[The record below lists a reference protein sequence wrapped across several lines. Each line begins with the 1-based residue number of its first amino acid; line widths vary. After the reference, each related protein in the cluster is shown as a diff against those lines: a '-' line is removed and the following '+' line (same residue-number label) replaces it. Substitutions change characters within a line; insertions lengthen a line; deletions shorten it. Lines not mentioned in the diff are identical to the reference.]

1 MAASATTRTMW
12 VPMASD
18 PGITTLDELIG
29 AVPRVAAAAADL
41 TAGVPAGRLGV
52 ARPAWSFVLADLA
65 RASGQAV
72 LAVCPEDDEARDL
85 ALDLDAMLGR
95 ASVALYPS
103 RGVPLDGPI
112 GASPHLVGQRARALA
127 SADRHATVLVAGAPA
142 LAELIAPDTSW
153 GHPLTIAAG
162 QRTAIDAVVDAL
174 TALGYDRTAQV
185 EERGEVAVRG
195 GLVDVYPSTADLPI
209 RIEFFGDEIESVR
222 AFSPFTQR
230 TIRPLDRVVIWTAV
244 EPDDRAARIAP
255 LDDAR
260 LAGVRVVR
268 LAPAE
273 HAGALRAA
281 RERFADEAAAGA
293 LCDDA
298 RLIAELDAATALDL
312 TAPTAEDAAF
322 DAVTARF
329 AARGQ
334 AEAEAEL
341 ARLARNGHRVVV
353 TFGRRGDLERAVARS
368 ERIAPSILEPGQL
381 PAPGQ
386 IAFTPLAVR
395 EGMVSHALSLAVI
408 PEGAILKRR
417 RAGAE
422 RGPVVGRRLASF
434 MDLRVGDYVV
444 HEDHGIGRLTGFETR
459 TVANVTRDYLALA
472 FAGSDRVFVP
482 HDQLDKV
489 TRYVGADG
497 SEPNLSRLGGKA
509 WDKIKARARAA
520 VREMAGE
527 LIQLYEARQ
536 RVEGFAFPESEE
548 WVAELE
554 RRFAY
559 RETPDQQ
566 RAIDAV
572 YDDMERPRPMDR
584 LICGDVGFG
593 KTEIAMRAAFK
604 AAVAGKQ
611 VLVLVPTTILAQQHA
626 ATFRERFADLPVTVD
641 MINRFRSA
649 AETREILGRFRA
661 GQLDVLVGTHRL
673 LSMDVQPADLGLVIV
688 DEEQRFGVAQK
699 EALRQLRVKVDVL
712 AMSATPIPRTLQI
725 SLSGLREIS
734 VIETPPSGRRPIATH
749 VGEFREEQVQ
759 EALRAEHERGGQSF
773 FLHNRV
779 ETIEH
784 AAERIRALVPELS
797 VLVAHGRMP
806 EHQLED
812 VMMGFIRGDGDVL
825 VATSIIESGLDIP
838 QANTLIVERADQ
850 MGLSQL
856 YQIRGRVGRS
866 NVTAHAYLCYPDEA
880 ALTRDA
886 AARLRALADY
896 TELGS
901 GLRIA
906 MRDLEIRGAGNL
918 LGDEQTGH
926 VAAIGFELYVEML
939 QEAVA
944 LGQGSPIP
952 DREVRIEIPISAY
965 IPADYV
971 PFEAAK
977 IELHRRI
984 SLARDTADVQALAD
998 EIVDRF
1004 GPLPP
1009 GVDALLAVQRLRV
1022 RLRDLGAGQVAARGG
1037 RIVVG
1042 PVSLT
1047 SQQLRALREAY
1058 PRAMYDSRERSAS
1071 VPAPSAPS
1079 ERVAA
1084 ADALLAA
1091 LAGVAAPA

>member
-1 MAASATTRTMW
+1 VVVWAATE
-12 VPMASD
+12 PFGD
-18 PGITTLDELIG
+18 
-29 AVPRVAAAAADL
+29 
-41 TAGVPAGRLGV
+41 
-52 ARPAWSFVLADLA
+52 
-65 RASGQAV
+65 
-72 LAVCPEDDEARDL
+72 
-85 ALDLDAMLGR
+85 
-95 ASVALYPS
+95 
-103 RGVPLDGPI
+103 RG
-112 GASPHLVGQRARALA
+112 LVG
-127 SADRHATVLVAGAPA
+127 
-142 LAELIAPDTSW
+142 
-153 GHPLTIAAG
+153 
-162 QRTAIDAVVDAL
+162 
-174 TALGYDRTAQV
+174 
-185 EERGEVAVRG
+185 
-195 GLVDVYPSTADLPI
+195 
-209 RIEFFGDEIESVR
+209 
-222 AFSPFTQR
+222 
-230 TIRPLDRVVIWTAV
+230 
-244 EPDDRAARIAP
+244 P
-255 LDDAR
+255 LDDPRFVAP
-260 LAGVRVVR
+260 AMIR

-273 HAGALRAA
+273 HAIALRDA
-281 RERFADEAAAGA
+281 RERFEDEAAAGA
-293 LCDDA
+293 LSESS
-298 RLIAELDAATALDL
+298 ELVAQLDRRAALDL
-312 TAPTAEDAAF
+312 APPTSTEAVF
-322 DAVTARF
+322 DAVQARF
-329 AARGQ
+329 ATRGL
-334 AEAEAEL
+334 AESEGEL
-341 ARLARNGHRVVV
+341 ARLARNGHRVLV
-353 TFGRRGDLERAVARS
+353 TFDRRGDMERAAMRC
-368 ERIAPSILEPGQL
+368 ERVRPVILEPGQL
-381 PAPGQ
+381 PEPGVVGFAPMG
-386 IAFTPLAVR
+386 LR
-395 EGMVSHALSLAVI
+395 EGMLSHALSLAII
-408 PEGAILKRR
+408 PETAILRRR
-417 RAGAE
+417 RAAPE
-422 RGPVVGRRLASF
+422 RAPVVGRRLASF

-444 HEDHGIGRLTGFETR
+444 HQDHGIGRLTGFETR
-459 TVANVTRDYLALA
+459 TVANVTRDYLALT

-482 HDQLDKV
+482 HDQLEKV

-497 SEPNLSRLGGKA
+497 SAPTLSKLGGKA

-536 RVEGFAFPESEE
+536 RVEGFAFPPNDE
-548 WVAELE
+548 WIAELE
-554 RRFAY
+554 RRFSHQ
-559 RETPDQQ
+559 ETPDQQ

-626 ATFRERFADLPVTVD
+626 ATFAERFAELPVSID
-641 MINRFRSA
+641 MVNRFRSA
-649 AETREILGRFRA
+649 AETREVLARFRE
-661 GQLDVLVGTHRL
+661 GKLDILVGTHRV

-734 VIETPPSGRRPIATH
+734 VIETPPQGRRPIATH
-749 VGEFREEQVQ
+749 VGEYQEQMVQ
-759 EALRAEHERGGQSF
+759 EALRREKARGGQSF
-773 FLHNRV
+773 YLHNRV
-779 ETIEH
+779 ETIVN
-784 AAERIRALVPELS
+784 AAERVQALVPELS
-797 VLVAHGRMP
+797 VRVAHGQMP

-812 VMMGFIRGDGDVL
+812 VMMAFIRGEADVL

-850 MGLSQL
+850 LGLSQL

-866 NVTAHAYLCYPDEA
+866 TVTAHAYLLYSDEA
-880 ALTRDA
+880 GLSREA

-952 DREVRIEIPISAY
+952 ERDVRIEIPISAY

-984 SLARDTADVQALAD
+984 SLAHDLESVGALAD
-998 EIVDRF
+998 EIADRF
-1004 GPLPP
+1004 GPIPP
-1009 GVDALLAVQRLRV
+1009 GVTALLAVQQLRV
-1022 RLRDLGAGQVAARGG
+1022 RLRELGSGQVAVRGG
-1037 RIVVG
+1037 RVVLG

-1047 SQQLRALREAY
+1047 SHQLRALRERH
-1058 PRAMYDSRERSAS
+1058 PRAMYDSRAGS
-1071 VPAPSAPS
+1071 VSIPAPSAPV

-1091 LAGVAAPA
+1091 LGSVMRSE

>member
-1 MAASATTRTMW
+1 
-12 VPMASD
+12 MASSGG
-18 PGITTLDELIG
+18 PGTLDGLILDIPAVAAARAALIG
-29 AVPRVAAAAADL
+29 A
-41 TAGVPAGRLGV
+41 AGPARLGV
-52 ARPAWSFVLADLA
+52 ARAGWSYLLAALA
-65 RASGQAV
+65 KDQPRALLV
-72 LAVCPEDDEARDL
+72 VCAEDDEARDL
-85 ALDLDAMLGR
+85 GVELEALLGR
-95 ASVALYPS
+95 AAVALYPS
-103 RGVPLDGPI
+103 RGVPVDGPV
-112 GASPHLVGQRARALA
+112 GAAPHLVGQRARALA
-127 SADRHATVLVAGAPA
+127 SAERPGTVIVAGAPA
-142 LAELIAPDTSW
+142 LAELVAPPADWVPAVRIAT
-153 GHPLTIAAG
+153 GETITI
-162 QRTAIDAVVDAL
+162 QAL
-174 TALGYDRTAQV
+174 AERLVALGYERTGQV
-185 EERGEVAVRG
+185 EERGELAVRG
-195 GLVDVYPSTADLPI
+195 GLVDIYPATADLPI
-209 RIEFFGDEIESVR
+209 RIEFFGDEVESVR

-230 TIRPLDRVVIWTAV
+230 TIRPVERVLIWPAT
-244 EPDDRAARIAP
+244 EPRGALGRTGP
-255 LDDAR
+255 LDDPR
-260 LAGVRVVR
+260 LDAIALVR
-268 LAPAE
+268 LAPHE
-273 HAGALRAA
+273 HPGALRAA

-293 LCDDA
+293 LVDEGT
-298 RLIAELDAATALDL
+298 LGGELDLRAVLDI
-312 TAPTAEDAAF
+312 TPPTGAEAAF
-322 DAVTARF
+322 DAVQARF
-329 AARGQ
+329 ATRSQQEG
-334 AEAEAEL
+334 ETEL
-341 ARLARNGHRVVV
+341 ARLARNHQRVLVA
-353 TFGRRGDLERAVARS
+353 FARRGDMERAAIRAD
-368 ERIAPSILEPGQL
+368 RISPEILEPGQL
-381 PAPGQ
+381 PAPGT
-386 IAFTPLAVR
+386 IGFASLAVR
-395 EGMVSHALSLAVI
+395 EGMLSHALGVAII
-408 PEGAILKRR
+408 PEGAILRR
-417 RAGAE
+417 RRPSAE

-482 HDQLDKV
+482 HDQLERV

-497 SEPNLSRLGGKA
+497 SEPTLSRLGGKA
-509 WDKIKARARAA
+509 WEKVKARARAA

-536 RVEGFAFPESEE
+536 RVEGYAFPENSE
-548 WVAELE
+548 WIAELE
-554 RRFAY
+554 RRFPY

-626 ATFRERFADLPVTVD
+626 ATFRERFDELPVSID
-641 MINRFRSA
+641 MVNRFRSP
-649 AETREILGRFRA
+649 AEARAILGRFRDGA
-661 GQLDVLVGTHRL
+661 LDVLVGTHRL
-673 LSMDVQPADLGLVIV
+673 LSMDVQPKDLGLVIV

-734 VIETPPSGRRPIATH
+734 VIETPPPGRRPIATH
-749 VGEFREEQVQ
+749 VGEFREDLVR
-759 EALRAEHERGGQSF
+759 EALETEHARGGQSF

-779 ETIEH
+779 ETIEN
-784 AAERIRALVPELS
+784 AAERVRALVPDLS
-797 VLVAHGRMP
+797 VMVAHGQMP

-812 VMMGFIRGDGDVL
+812 VMMSFIRGDGEVL

-850 MGLSQL
+850 LGLSQL

-866 NVTAHAYLCYPDEA
+866 SVTAHAYLCYPDEES
-880 ALTRDA
+880 LTSDA

-926 VAAIGFELYVEML
+926 VAAVGFELYVEML

-944 LGQGSPIP
+944 LGQGTPVP
-952 DREVRIEIPISAY
+952 EREVRIDIPISAY

-984 SLARDTADVQALAD
+984 TLARDAESISVLGD
-998 EIVDRF
+998 EIADRF

-1009 GVDALLAVQRLRV
+1009 GLDALLAVQRLRV
-1022 RLRDLGAGQVAARGG
+1022 RMRELGAGQVVVRGG
-1037 RIVVG
+1037 RVAVG

-1047 SQQLRALREAY
+1047 SGQLRALREIHA
-1058 PRAMYDSRERSAS
+1058 RAMYDSREGSVS
-1071 VPAPSAPS
+1071 VPAPSAPA
-1079 ERVAA
+1079 ERIATAEGLVAA
-1084 ADALLAA
+1084 L
-1091 LAGVAAPA
+1091 VAAVAPA

>member
-1 MAASATTRTMW
+1 MASSRPVPMSVDELLLGVPALGGAASALAGG
-12 VPMASD
+12 ASV
-18 PGITTLDELIG
+18 G
-29 AVPRVAAAAADL
+29 RVAL
-41 TAGVPAGRLGV
+41 
-52 ARPAWSFVLADLA
+52 ARPAWSFVLGALVRRVNRPLMA
-65 RASGQAV
+65 ICA
-72 LAVCPEDDEARDL
+72 EDDEARDL
-85 ALDLDAMLGR
+85 AVDLEAILGR
-95 ASVALYPS
+95 AAVALYPS
-103 RGVPLDGPI
+103 RGVPLDGPV

-127 SADRHATVLVAGAPA
+127 SAERPGTVVVVGAPA
-142 LAELIAPDTSW
+142 LEELIAPRPIWPDPVQIT
-153 GHPLTIAAG
+153 AG
-162 QRTAIDAVVDAL
+162 EHTPIEQVLSRLI
-174 TALGYDRTAQV
+174 ALGYERTAQV

-195 GLVDVYPSTADLPI
+195 GLIDVYPSTADLPI
-209 RIEFFGDEIESVR
+209 RIEFFGDEVESVR

-230 TIRPLDRVVIWTAV
+230 TIRPIERVLLWAAT
-244 EPDDRAARIAP
+244 EPVGDQALVGP
-255 LDDAR
+255 LDDPRFVGA
-260 LAGVRVVR
+260 ATIR

-273 HAGALRAA
+273 HTRALRAA
-281 RERFADEAAAGA
+281 RERFEDEAVAGA
-293 LCDDA
+293 LSEPSA
-298 RLIAELDAATALDL
+298 LVAQLDRMSVLDL
-312 TAPTAEDAAF
+312 VPPSSTEAIF
-322 DAVTARF
+322 DAVQARF
-329 AARGQ
+329 ATRGQ
-334 AEAEAEL
+334 AESEGEL
-341 ARLARNGHRVVV
+341 ARLARNGHRVLV
-353 TFGRRGDLERAVARS
+353 TFARRGDMERTALRF
-368 ERIAPSILEPGQL
+368 ERITPVILGPGELPEPGVVGF
-381 PAPGQ
+381 APLG
-386 IAFTPLAVR
+386 VR
-395 EGMVSHALSLAVI
+395 EGVLSHALALAII
-408 PEGAILKRR
+408 PETAILRRR
-417 RAGAE
+417 RAAAE

-434 MDLRVGDYVV
+434 MDLRIGDFVV
-444 HEDHGIGRLTGFETR
+444 HHDHGIGRLTGFETR

-482 HDQLDKV
+482 HDQLEKV

-497 SEPNLSRLGGKA
+497 SEPTLSRLGGKS

-536 RVEGFAFPESEE
+536 RVEGFAFPPNDE
-548 WVAELE
+548 WIAELE
-554 RRFAY
+554 RRFPH

-611 VLVLVPTTILAQQHA
+611 VMVLVPTTILAQQHA
-626 ATFRERFADLPVTVD
+626 VTFRERFADLPVTVD
-641 MINRFRSA
+641 MVNRFRSA
-649 AETREILGRFRA
+649 AETREVLSRFRD
-661 GQLDVLVGTHRL
+661 GTLDILVGTHRL

-734 VIETPPSGRRPIATH
+734 VIETPPRGRRPIATH
-749 VGEFREEQVQ
+749 VGEYEERMVQ
-759 EALRAEHERGGQSF
+759 EALGREKQRGGQSF
-773 FLHNRV
+773 YLHNRV
-779 ETIEH
+779 ETIAN
-784 AAERIRALVPELS
+784 AAERVQALVPELT
-797 VLVAHGRMP
+797 VMVAHGQMP

-812 VMMGFIRGDGDVL
+812 VMMAFIRGDADVL
-825 VATSIIESGLDIP
+825 IATSIIESGLDIP

-850 MGLSQL
+850 LGLSQL

-866 NVTAHAYLCYPDEA
+866 TVTAHAYLLYSDEA
-880 ALTRDA
+880 GLTRDA

-952 DREVRIEIPISAY
+952 ERDVRIEIPISAY

-984 SLARDTADVQALAD
+984 SLAHDLDGVGVLGE
-998 EIVDRF
+998 EIADRF
-1004 GPLPP
+1004 GPIPP
-1009 GVDALLAVQRLRV
+1009 GVQALLAVQRLRV
-1022 RLRDLGAGQVAARGG
+1022 RLRELGSGQVTIRGG
-1037 RIVVG
+1037 RVVVG

-1047 SQQLRALREAY
+1047 SHQLRALRERHA
-1058 PRAMYDSRERSAS
+1058 RAMYDSREGSVSIPAS
-1071 VPAPSAPS
+1071 SAPA
-1079 ERVAA
+1079 ERIAI
-1084 ADALLAA
+1084 ADELLAG
-1091 LAGVAAPA
+1091 LAAVTSVA

>member
-1 MAASATTRTMW
+1 MAGNRAPGVLDALILG
-12 VPMASD
+12 VP
-18 PGITTLDELIG
+18 EL
-29 AVPRVAAAAADL
+29 AAAASRLATHD
-41 TAGVPAGRLGV
+41 GAGRVAV
-52 ARPAWSFVLADLA
+52 ARPAWSFVLAALA
-65 RASGQAV
+65 RDSARAL
-72 LAVCPEDDEARDL
+72 LAVCAEDDEARDL
-85 ALDLDAMLGR
+85 ALELEALLGR
-95 ASVALYPS
+95 AAVALYPS
-103 RGVPLDGPI
+103 RGVPLDGPV
-112 GASPHLVGQRARALA
+112 GAAPHLVGQRARALA
-127 SADRHATVLVAGAPA
+127 SAERAGTIIVTGVPA
-142 LAELIAPDTSW
+142 LAELVAPAVLWTQ
-153 GHPLTIAAG
+153 PIRVAAG
-162 QRTAIDAVVDAL
+162 ETTPIDGLVDRLA
-174 TALGYDRTAQV
+174 ALGYERTTQV
-185 EERGEVAVRG
+185 EERGELAVRG
-195 GLVDVYPSTADLPI
+195 GLIDVYPSTADLPI

-230 TIRPLDRVVIWTAV
+230 TIQPVERALIWPAV
-244 EPDDRAARIAP
+244 EPDAHADRIGPYSDPHLSAAR
-255 LDDAR
+255 L
-260 LAGVRVVR
+260 VR
-268 LAPAE
+268 LAPNE
-273 HAGALRAA
+273 HPGALRAA

-293 LCDDA
+293 LVDSDA
-298 RLIAELDAATALDL
+298 LVDELATASRLDL
-312 TAPTAEDAAF
+312 SPPTSSEAAF
-322 DAVTARF
+322 DAVQARF
-329 AARGQ
+329 ATRGQ
-334 AEAEAEL
+334 AEAEGEL
-341 ARLARNGHRVVV
+341 ARLARNGNRVLV
-353 TFGRRGDLERAVARS
+353 TFVRRGDMERAALRA
-368 ERIAPSILEPGQL
+368 ERISPVILAPGQL
-381 PAPGQ
+381 PEPG
-386 IAFTPLAVR
+386 AVGFAPLALR
-395 EGMVSHALSLAVI
+395 EGMISHALGLAVI
-408 PEGAILKRR
+408 PETAILRR
-417 RAGAE
+417 RRSAPE

-482 HDQLDKV
+482 HDQLEKV

-497 SEPNLSRLGGKA
+497 SEPTLSRLGGKA

-536 RVEGFAFPESEE
+536 RVEGFAFPVNDE
-548 WVAELE
+548 WVGELE
-554 RRFAY
+554 RRFPY

-626 ATFRERFADLPVTVD
+626 STFRERFDELPVSVD

-649 AETREILGRFRA
+649 GETRAILERFRSGA
-661 GQLDVLVGTHRL
+661 LDVLVGTHRL
-673 LSMDVQPADLGLVIV
+673 LSMDVQPKDLGLVIV

-725 SLSGLREIS
+725 SMSGLREIS
-734 VIETPPSGRRPIATH
+734 VIETPPPGRRPIATH

-797 VLVAHGRMP
+797 VMVAHGQMP
-806 EHQLED
+806 EHRLED
-812 VMMGFIRGDGDVL
+812 VMMSFIRGEGDVL

-850 MGLSQL
+850 LGLSQL

-866 NVTAHAYLCYPDEA
+866 NVTAHAYLWYPDET
-880 ALTRDA
+880 ALTREA

-944 LGQGSPIP
+944 LGQGTPIP
-952 DREVRIEIPISAY
+952 EREVRIEIPISAY

-984 SLARDTADVQALAD
+984 SLAQDIEAIAALAD
-998 EIVDRF
+998 EIQDRF
-1004 GPLPP
+1004 GPAP
-1009 GVDALLAVQRLRV
+1009 GGVEALLAVQRLRV
-1022 RLRDLGAGQVAARGG
+1022 RMRELGAAHVAVRGG
-1037 RIVVG
+1037 RIAVG

-1047 SQQLRALREAY
+1047 SQQLRNLREAH
-1058 PRAMYDSRERSAS
+1058 PRAMYDSSQGSVS
-1071 VPAPSAPS
+1071 VPAPSAPA
-1079 ERVAA
+1079 ERIAVA
-1084 ADALLAA
+1084 DGLLTA
-1091 LAGVAAPA
+1091 LATTTPIAK

>member
-1 MAASATTRTMW
+1 MTSSRQ
-12 VPMASD
+12 
-18 PGITTLDELIG
+18 
-29 AVPRVAAAAADL
+29 AAARLDGLLMDVPALAGAAAQL
-41 TAGVPAGRLGV
+41 AAHGTAGRLAI
-52 ARPAWSFVLADLA
+52 ARPAWSFVLAALA
-65 RASGQAV
+65 RATNRPLV
-72 LAVCPEDDEARDL
+72 AVCPEDDEARDL
-85 ALDLDAMLGR
+85 ALDLEAILGR
-95 ASVALYPS
+95 AAVALYPS
-103 RGVPLDGPI
+103 RGVPLEGPV
-112 GASPHLVGQRARALA
+112 GAAPHLVGQRARALA
-127 SADRHATVLVAGAPA
+127 AAERPANVVVAGAPA
-142 LAELIAPDTSW
+142 LAELIAPREVW
-153 GHPLTIAAG
+153 AEPVRIAAG
-162 QRTAIDAVVDAL
+162 ASTPIDSVLDRLA
-174 TALGYDRTAQV
+174 ALGYERTSQV

-195 GLVDVYPSTADLPI
+195 GLIDVYPSTAALPV
-209 RIEFFGDEIESVR
+209 RIEFFGDEVESVR

-230 TIRPLDRVVIWTAV
+230 TIQPLERVLVWPAT
-244 EPDDRAARIAP
+244 EPEAADAHVAP
-255 LDDAR
+255 LDDPRIRAAS
-260 LAGVRVVR
+260 LVR
-268 LAPAE
+268 LAPSE
-273 HAGALRAA
+273 HAAALRAA

-293 LCDDA
+293 LS
-298 RLIAELDAATALDL
+298 DAAKIAADLERRTALDL
-312 TAPTAEDAAF
+312 GPPTGGEAIF
-322 DAVTARF
+322 DAVQARF
-329 AARGQ
+329 ATRGQ
-334 AEAEAEL
+334 AEAEGEL
-341 ARLARNGHRVVV
+341 ARLARNGHRVLV
-353 TFGRRGDLERAVARS
+353 TFARRGDMERSAMRFDRVT
-368 ERIAPSILEPGQL
+368 PVILEPGQL
-381 PAPGQ
+381 PEPGTVGF
-386 IAFTPLAVR
+386 AALGVR
-395 EGMVSHALSLAVI
+395 EGMLSHQLGLAII
-408 PEGAILKRR
+408 PETAILRR
-417 RAGAE
+417 RRPAPE

-482 HDQLDKV
+482 HDQLEKV

-497 SEPNLSRLGGKA
+497 SEPTLSRLGGKA

-536 RVEGFAFPESEE
+536 RVEGFAFPPNDE
-548 WVAELE
+548 WIGELE

-626 ATFRERFADLPVTVD
+626 ATFCERFDDLPVSVD
-641 MINRFRSA
+641 IVNRFRTP
-649 AETREILGRFRA
+649 AETRGVLARFRD
-661 GQLDVLVGTHRL
+661 GTLDILVGTHRL

-699 EALRQLRVKVDVL
+699 EALRQLRVRVDVL

-734 VIETPPSGRRPIATH
+734 VIETPPPGRRPIATH

-759 EALRAEHERGGQSF
+759 QALRREHERGGQSF
-773 FLHNRV
+773 YLHNRV
-779 ETIEH
+779 ETIEN
-784 AAERIRALVPELS
+784 AAERVRALVPELT

-812 VMMGFIRGDGDVL
+812 VMMAFIRGQGDVL
-825 VATSIIESGLDIP
+825 VATSIIEAGLDIP
-838 QANTLIVERADQ
+838 QANTLVVERADQ
-850 MGLSQL
+850 LGLSQL

-866 NVTAHAYLCYPDEA
+866 SVTAQAYLCYPDEA
-880 ALTRDA
+880 GLTRDA

-926 VAAIGFELYVEML
+926 VAAVGFELYVEML
-939 QEAVA
+939 QDAVA
-944 LGQGSPIP
+944 LGQGAPIP
-952 DREVRIEIPISAY
+952 ERDVRIDIPISAY

-977 IELHRRI
+977 IDLHRRI
-984 SLARDTADVQALAD
+984 SLAQDLEAISSLGEELA
-998 EIVDRF
+998 DRF

-1009 GVDALLAVQRLRV
+1009 GVQALLSVQRLRV
-1022 RLRDLGAGQVAARGG
+1022 RLRGLGAGQVMVRGG
-1037 RIVVG
+1037 RVAIG
-1042 PVSLT
+1042 PISLT
-1047 SQQLRALREAY
+1047 SQQLRALREQHA
-1058 PRAMYDSRERSAS
+1058 RAMYDSRDGSVS
-1071 VPAPSAPS
+1071 VPAPSAPI

-1084 ADALLAA
+1084 ADAVLAA
-1091 LAGVAAPA
+1091 LAGVTVLG

>member
-1 MAASATTRTMW
+1 ME
-12 VPMASD
+12 VPA
-18 PGITTLDELIG
+18 LAG
-29 AVPRVAAAAADL
+29 A
-41 TAGVPAGRLGV
+41 AGRLTRGEAAGRLAV
-52 ARPAWSFVLADLA
+52 ARPAWSFVLAALA
-65 RASGQAV
+65 RATDRPLVAI
-72 LAVCPEDDEARDL
+72 CPEDDEARDL
-85 ALDLDAMLGR
+85 ALELEAILGR
-95 ASVALYPS
+95 AAVALYPS
-103 RGVPLDGPI
+103 RGVPLDGPV
-112 GASPHLVGQRARALA
+112 GAAPHLVGLRARALA
-127 SADRHATVLVAGAPA
+127 SAERPATVVVAGAPS
-142 LAELIAPDTSW
+142 LAELIAPREIW
-153 GHPLTIAAG
+153 AEPMRIATGG
-162 QRTAIDAVVDAL
+162 QTPIEAL
-174 TALGYDRTAQV
+174 LDRLAALGYERTSQV

-195 GLVDVYPSTADLPI
+195 GLIDVYPSTADLPV

-230 TIRPLDRVVIWTAV
+230 TIRPLERVLVWPAT
-244 EPDDRAARIAP
+244 EPDATQARVGP
-255 LDDAR
+255 LDDPRIGGAA
-260 LAGVRVVR
+260 LVR
-268 LAPAE
+268 LAPTE
-273 HAGALRAA
+273 HPAALRAA

-293 LCDDA
+293 LSDA
-298 RLIAELDAATALDL
+298 TQIAAELERRAVLDL
-312 TAPTAEDAAF
+312 APPTSGEAIF
-322 DAVTARF
+322 DAVQARF
-329 AARGQ
+329 ATRGQ
-334 AEAEAEL
+334 AEAEGEL
-341 ARLARNGHRVVV
+341 ARLARNGHRVLV
-353 TFGRRGDLERAVARS
+353 TFVRRGDMERSAMRFDRVT
-368 ERIAPSILEPGQL
+368 PVILAAGQL
-381 PAPGQ
+381 PDPGTVGFAPLG
-386 IAFTPLAVR
+386 VR
-395 EGMVSHALSLAVI
+395 EGMISHALGLAII
-408 PEGAILKRR
+408 PETAILRR
-417 RAGAE
+417 RRSAPE

-459 TVANVTRDYLALA
+459 TVANVTRDYLALQ
-472 FAGSDRVFVP
+472 FAGADRVFVP
-482 HDQLDKV
+482 HDQLEKV

-497 SEPNLSRLGGKA
+497 SEPTLSRLGGKA
-509 WDKIKARARAA
+509 WDKIKARARVA

-536 RVEGFAFPESEE
+536 RVEGFAFPPNDE

-554 RRFAY
+554 RRFPH

-626 ATFRERFADLPVTVD
+626 ATFRERFDDLPVSVD
-641 MINRFRSA
+641 IVNRFRSPA
-649 AETREILGRFRA
+649 DTREVLGRFRA
-661 GQLDVLVGTHRL
+661 GTLDILVGTHRL
-673 LSMDVQPADLGLVIV
+673 LSMDVQPSDLGLVIV

-734 VIETPPSGRRPIATH
+734 VIETPPPGRRPIATH
-749 VGEFREEQVQ
+749 VGEFREDLIQ
-759 EALRAEHERGGQSF
+759 EALRREHQRGGQSF
-773 FLHNRV
+773 YLHNRI
-779 ETIEH
+779 ETIDN
-784 AAERIRALVPELS
+784 AAERVRALAPELT
-797 VLVAHGRMP
+797 VRVAHGQMP

-812 VMMGFIRGDGDVL
+812 VMMAFVRGEADVL

-850 MGLSQL
+850 LGLSQL

-866 NVTAHAYLCYPDEA
+866 TVTAHAYLCYPDEA
-880 ALTRDA
+880 GLTREA

-952 DREVRIEIPISAY
+952 ERDVRIEIPISAY
-965 IPADYV
+965 IPAEYV

-984 SLARDTADVQALAD
+984 SLAQDLEGVRSLEE
-998 EIVDRF
+998 EIADRF

-1009 GVDALLAVQRLRV
+1009 GVVSLLAVQQLRV
-1022 RLRDLGAGQVAARGG
+1022 RLRALGAGQVMVRGG
-1037 RIVVG
+1037 RVAIG

-1047 SQQLRALREAY
+1047 SLQLRELREAHA
-1058 PRAMYDSRERSAS
+1058 RAMYDSREGSVS
-1071 VPAPSAPS
+1071 VPAPSAPI
-1079 ERVAA
+1079 ERVGA
-1084 ADALLAA
+1084 ADELLAA
-1091 LAGVAAPA
+1091 LARVVAPA

>member
-1 MAASATTRTMW
+1 MTSSRQ
-12 VPMASD
+12 V
-18 PGITTLDELIG
+18 
-29 AVPRVAAAAADL
+29 
-41 TAGVPAGRLGV
+41 AGRLDDLLMDVPALAGAAARLAAGSAAGRIVV
-52 ARPAWSFVLADLA
+52 ARPAWSFVLAALA
-65 RASGQAV
+65 RTTDRSLV
-72 LAVCPEDDEARDL
+72 AVCAEDDEARDL
-85 ALDLDAMLGR
+85 ALDLEAILGR
-95 ASVALYPS
+95 AAVALYPS
-103 RGVPLDGPI
+103 RGVPLEGPV
-112 GASPHLVGQRARALA
+112 GAAPHLVGLRARALA
-127 SADRHATVLVAGAPA
+127 SAERPATVVVAGAPA
-142 LAELIAPDTSW
+142 LAELIAPREIWAEPMSIV
-153 GHPLTIAAG
+153 GG
-162 QRTAIDAVVDAL
+162 AL
-174 TALGYDRTAQV
+174 TSIEAVLDRLAGLGYERTAQV

-195 GLVDVYPSTADLPI
+195 GLIDVYPSTADLPI

-230 TIRPLDRVVIWTAV
+230 TIRPLERVFVWPAS
-244 EPDDRAARIAP
+244 EPDAAAARVGP
-255 LDDAR
+255 LDDPRIGGAA
-260 LAGVRVVR
+260 LVR

-273 HAGALRAA
+273 HPAALRVA
-281 RERFADEAAAGA
+281 RERFADEAAVGA
-293 LCDDA
+293 LSDA
-298 RLIAELDAATALDL
+298 AVIAAELERRAVLDL
-312 TAPTAEDAAF
+312 VPPTSGEAIF
-322 DAVTARF
+322 DAVQARF
-329 AARGQ
+329 ATRGQ
-334 AEAEAEL
+334 KEAEGEL
-341 ARLARNGHRVVV
+341 ARLARNGHRVLV
-353 TFGRRGDLERAVARS
+353 TFARRGDMERSAMRF
-368 ERIAPSILEPGQL
+368 ERVTPVILDAGQL
-381 PAPGQ
+381 PEPGTVAFAPLG
-386 IAFTPLAVR
+386 IR
-395 EGMVSHALSLAVI
+395 EGMLSHALGLAII
-408 PEGAILKRR
+408 PETAILRR
-417 RAGAE
+417 RRPAPE
-422 RGPVVGRRLASF
+422 HGPVVGRRLASF

-482 HDQLDKV
+482 HDQLAKV

-497 SEPNLSRLGGKA
+497 SEPTLSRLGGKA
-509 WDKIKARARAA
+509 WDRIKARARAA

-536 RVEGFAFPESEE
+536 RVEGFAFPQNDE
-548 WVAELE
+548 WVTELE
-554 RRFAY
+554 RRFPH

-626 ATFRERFADLPVTVD
+626 TTFRERFDDLPVSVD
-641 MINRFRSA
+641 IVNRFRSP
-649 AETREILGRFRA
+649 AETREVLGRFRE
-661 GQLDVLVGTHRL
+661 GKLDILVGTHRL
-673 LSMDVQPADLGLVIV
+673 LSMDVQPSDLGLVIV

-699 EALRQLRVKVDVL
+699 EALRQLRVRVDVL

-734 VIETPPSGRRPIATH
+734 VIETPPPGRRPIATH
-749 VGEFREEQVQ
+749 VGEFREDLIQ
-759 EALRAEHERGGQSF
+759 EALRREHERGGQSF
-773 FLHNRV
+773 YLHNRV
-779 ETIEH
+779 ETIDN
-784 AAERIRALVPELS
+784 AADRVRALVPELT
-797 VLVAHGRMP
+797 VRVAHGQMP

-812 VMMGFIRGDGDVL
+812 VMMAFVRGDADVL

-850 MGLSQL
+850 LGLSQL

-866 NVTAHAYLCYPDEA
+866 TVTAHAFLCYPDEA
-880 ALTRDA
+880 GLTREA

-952 DREVRIEIPISAY
+952 ERDVRIEIPISAY

-984 SLARDTADVQALAD
+984 SLAQDLDGIRSLGE
-998 EIVDRF
+998 EIADRF

-1009 GVDALLAVQRLRV
+1009 GVQSLLAVQRLRV
-1022 RLRDLGAGQVAARGG
+1022 RLRGLGAGQVMVRGG
-1037 RIVVG
+1037 RVAIG
-1042 PVSLT
+1042 PISLT
-1047 SQQLRALREAY
+1047 SQQLRGLRDEHA
-1058 PRAMYDSRERSAS
+1058 RAMYDSREGSVS
-1071 VPAPSAPS
+1071 VPAPSAPI

-1084 ADALLAA
+1084 ADELLAA
-1091 LAGVAAPA
+1091 LAGLLPTA

>member
-1 MAASATTRTMW
+1 
-12 VPMASD
+12 
-18 PGITTLDELIG
+18 
-29 AVPRVAAAAADL
+29 
-41 TAGVPAGRLGV
+41 
-52 ARPAWSFVLADLA
+52 
-65 RASGQAV
+65 
-72 LAVCPEDDEARDL
+72 
-85 ALDLDAMLGR
+85 
-95 ASVALYPS
+95 
-103 RGVPLDGPI
+103 
-112 GASPHLVGQRARALA
+112 
-127 SADRHATVLVAGAPA
+127 
-142 LAELIAPDTSW
+142 
-153 GHPLTIAAG
+153 
-162 QRTAIDAVVDAL
+162 
-174 TALGYDRTAQV
+174 
-185 EERGEVAVRG
+185 
-195 GLVDVYPSTADLPI
+195 
-209 RIEFFGDEIESVR
+209 
-222 AFSPFTQR
+222 
-230 TIRPLDRVVIWTAV
+230 
-244 EPDDRAARIAP
+244 
-255 LDDAR
+255 
-260 LAGVRVVR
+260 
-268 LAPAE
+268 
-273 HAGALRAA
+273 
-281 RERFADEAAAGA
+281 
-293 LCDDA
+293 
-298 RLIAELDAATALDL
+298 
-312 TAPTAEDAAF
+312 
-322 DAVTARF
+322 
-329 AARGQ
+329 
-334 AEAEAEL
+334 
-341 ARLARNGHRVVV
+341 
-353 TFGRRGDLERAVARS
+353 
-368 ERIAPSILEPGQL
+368 
-381 PAPGQ
+381 
-386 IAFTPLAVR
+386 
-395 EGMVSHALSLAVI
+395 
-408 PEGAILKRR
+408 
-417 RAGAE
+417 
-422 RGPVVGRRLASF
+422 
-434 MDLRVGDYVV
+434 
-444 HEDHGIGRLTGFETR
+444 
-459 TVANVTRDYLALA
+459 VTRDYLALA

-482 HDQLDKV
+482 HDQLEKV

-497 SEPNLSRLGGKA
+497 SEPTLSRLGGKA
-509 WDKIKARARAA
+509 WDKINARARAA

-536 RVEGFAFPESEE
+536 RVEGFAFPENDE

-554 RRFAY
+554 RRFPY

-626 ATFRERFADLPVTVD
+626 ATFRERFDDLPVSVD

-649 AETREILGRFRA
+649 GETRAILERFRS
-661 GQLDVLVGTHRL
+661 GTLDVLVGTHRL
-673 LSMDVQPADLGLVIV
+673 LSMDVQPKDLGLVIV

-725 SLSGLREIS
+725 SMSGLREIS
-734 VIETPPSGRRPIATH
+734 VIETPPPGRRPIATH

-759 EALRAEHERGGQSF
+759 EALRAEQEREGQSF

-779 ETIEH
+779 ETIEN
-784 AAERIRALVPELS
+784 AAERVRALVPDLT
-797 VLVAHGRMP
+797 VMVAHGQMP

-812 VMMGFIRGDGDVL
+812 VMMAFIRGDGDVL

-850 MGLSQL
+850 LGLSQL

-866 NVTAHAYLCYPDEA
+866 NVTAHAYLCYPDET
-880 ALTRDA
+880 ALTREA

-944 LGQGSPIP
+944 LGQGTPIP
-952 DREVRIEIPISAY
+952 EREVRIEIPISAY

-984 SLARDTADVQALAD
+984 SLAQDVEALTALAD

-1004 GPLPP
+1004 GPAPR
-1009 GVDALLAVQRLRV
+1009 GVEALLAVQRLRV
-1022 RLRDLGAGQVAARGG
+1022 RMRELGAAQVAVRGG
-1037 RIVVG
+1037 RIAVG

-1047 SQQLRALREAY
+1047 SQQLRSLREAH
-1058 PRAMYDSRERSAS
+1058 PRAMYESGQGSVS
-1071 VPAPSAPS
+1071 VPAPSAPA
-1079 ERVAA
+1079 ERVAV
-1084 ADALLAA
+1084 ADALLSA
-1091 LAGVAAPA
+1091 LGATAPSA

>member
-1 MAASATTRTMW
+1 MVSSRPVANS
-12 VPMASD
+12 
-18 PGITTLDELIG
+18 LDEL
-29 AVPRVAAAAADL
+29 L
-41 TAGVPAGRLGV
+41 MGVPALAGAAARLAVGESVGRIAVG
-52 ARPAWSFVLADLA
+52 RPAWSFVLGALA
-65 RASGQAV
+65 RRV
-72 LAVCPEDDEARDL
+72 NRPLLAVCAEDDEARDL
-85 ALDLDAMLGR
+85 AIDLEAILGR
-95 ASVALYPS
+95 AAVALYPS

-127 SADRHATVLVAGAPA
+127 SAERPGAIVVVGAPA
-142 LAELIAPDTSW
+142 LEELIAPRELWPDPLRIATGDQTSIEQV
-153 GHPLTIAAG
+153 LE
-162 QRTAIDAVVDAL
+162 RLV
-174 TALGYDRTAQV
+174 ALGYERTAQV

-195 GLVDVYPSTADLPI
+195 GLIDLYPSTADLPI
-209 RIEFFGDEIESVR
+209 RIEFFGDEVESVR

-230 TIRPLDRVVIWTAV
+230 TIRPLERVLVWAAA
-244 EPDDRAARIAP
+244 EPVGDQALVGP

-260 LAGVRVVR
+260 VLGAAMIR
-268 LAPAE
+268 LAPTE
-273 HAGALRAA
+273 HAAAVRAA

-293 LCDDA
+293 LSEPSA
-298 RLIAELDAATALDL
+298 LVAQLDERAVLDL
-312 TAPTAEDAAF
+312 APPAGAEAIF
-322 DAVTARF
+322 DAVQARF
-329 AARGQ
+329 ATRGQ
-334 AEAEAEL
+334 AEAEGEL
-341 ARLARNGHRVVV
+341 ARLARNGQRVLV
-353 TFGRRGDLERAVARS
+353 TFDRRGDMERAAMRCD
-368 ERIAPSILEPGQL
+368 RITPVILEPGQL
-381 PAPGQ
+381 PEPGVVGFAPLG
-386 IAFTPLAVR
+386 VR
-395 EGMVSHALSLAVI
+395 EGMLSRALSVAVI
-408 PEGAILKRR
+408 PETAILRRR
-417 RAGAE
+417 RAAAE

-444 HEDHGIGRLTGFETR
+444 HQDHGIGRLTGFETR

-482 HDQLDKV
+482 HDQLEKV

-497 SEPNLSRLGGKA
+497 SAPTLSRLGGKA

-536 RVEGFAFPESEE
+536 RVEGFAFPPNDE

-554 RRFAY
+554 RRFPH

-572 YDDMERPRPMDR
+572 YDDMERARPMDR

-611 VLVLVPTTILAQQHA
+611 VMVLVPTTILAQQHA
-626 ATFRERFADLPVTVD
+626 TTFRERFAELPVSVD
-641 MINRFRSA
+641 LVNRFRSP
-649 AETREILGRFRA
+649 AETREVLGRFRE
-661 GQLDVLVGTHRL
+661 GRLDILVGTHRL

-699 EALRQLRVKVDVL
+699 EALRQLRVRVDVL

-734 VIETPPSGRRPIATH
+734 VIETPPHGRRPIATH
-749 VGEFREEQVQ
+749 VGEYQEQMVQ
-759 EALRAEHERGGQSF
+759 EALRREKERGGQSF
-773 FLHNRV
+773 YLHNRV
-779 ETIEH
+779 ETIAN
-784 AAERIRALVPELS
+784 AAERVQALVPELT
-797 VLVAHGRMP
+797 VLVAHGQMP
-806 EHQLED
+806 EHQLEE
-812 VMMGFIRGDGDVL
+812 VMLAFIRGDADVL

-850 MGLSQL
+850 LGLSQL

-866 NVTAHAYLCYPDEA
+866 NVTAHAYLLYLDEA
-880 ALTRDA
+880 GLTRDA

-952 DREVRIEIPISAY
+952 ERDVRIEIPISAY

-984 SLARDTADVQALAD
+984 SLAHDLEAIGVLGE
-998 EIVDRF
+998 EITDRF
-1004 GPLPP
+1004 GPIPS
-1009 GVDALLAVQRLRV
+1009 GVRALLAVQQLRV
-1022 RLRDLGAGQVAARGG
+1022 RLRELGSGQVTIRGG
-1037 RIVVG
+1037 RVVVG

-1047 SQQLRALREAY
+1047 SQQLRALREGHA
-1058 PRAMYDSRERSAS
+1058 RAMYDSREGS
-1071 VPAPSAPS
+1071 VSIPAPSAPA

-1084 ADALLAA
+1084 ADELLAA
-1091 LAGVAAPA
+1091 LGALAGPA

>member
-1 MAASATTRTMW
+1 MASSRAPGALDALILGVPELGAAASHLAEGT
-12 VPMASD
+12 AA
-18 PGITTLDELIG
+18 G
-29 AVPRVAAAAADL
+29 RVA
-41 TAGVPAGRLGV
+41 V
-52 ARPAWSFVLADLA
+52 ARPAWSFVLAALA
-65 RASGQAV
+65 RGGSRAL
-72 LAVCPEDDEARDL
+72 LAVCAEDDEARDL
-85 ALDLDAMLGR
+85 ALEIEALLGR
-95 ASVALYPS
+95 AAVALYPS
-103 RGVPLDGPI
+103 RGVPVDGPI
-112 GASPHLVGQRARALA
+112 GAAPHLVGQRARALA
-127 SADRHATVLVAGAPA
+127 SAERPGTVIVAGAPA
-142 LAELIAPDTSW
+142 LAEMVAP
-153 GHPLTIAAG
+153 AAIWAQPTRVAPG
-162 QRTAIDAVVDAL
+162 ETTPIDRLVDRL
-174 TALGYDRTAQV
+174 VSLGYERTTQV
-185 EERGEVAVRG
+185 EERGELAVRG
-195 GLVDVYPSTADLPI
+195 GLIDIYPSTADLPI
-209 RIEFFGDEIESVR
+209 RIEFFGDVVESVR

-230 TIRPLDRVVIWTAV
+230 TIQPVERALIWPSA
-244 EPDDRAARIAP
+244 EPDAPADRIGPYADPHLSAAR
-255 LDDAR
+255 L
-260 LAGVRVVR
+260 VR
-268 LAPAE
+268 LAPNE
-273 HAGALRAA
+273 HPGALRTA

-293 LCDDA
+293 LVDSEPLVDQ
-298 RLIAELDAATALDL
+298 LAAASLLDL
-312 TAPTAEDAAF
+312 APPTSSEAAF
-322 DAVTARF
+322 DAVQARF
-329 AARGQ
+329 ATRSQ
-334 AEAEAEL
+334 AEAEGEL
-341 ARLARNGHRVVV
+341 ARLARNGHRVLV
-353 TFGRRGDLERAVARS
+353 TFVRRGDMERAALRA
-368 ERIAPSILEPGQL
+368 ERISPVILEPGQL
-381 PAPGQ
+381 PEPG
-386 IAFTPLAVR
+386 AVGFAPLALR
-395 EGMVSHALSLAVI
+395 EGMISHALGLSVI
-408 PEGAILKRR
+408 PETAILRR
-417 RAGAE
+417 RRSAPE

-482 HDQLDKV
+482 HDQLAKV

-497 SEPNLSRLGGKA
+497 SEPTLSRLGGKA

-536 RVEGFAFPESEE
+536 RVEGFAFPENDE
-548 WVAELE
+548 WVGELE
-554 RRFAY
+554 HRFPY

-626 ATFRERFADLPVTVD
+626 TTFRERFDDLPVSID

-649 AETREILGRFRA
+649 GETRAILERFRS
-661 GQLDVLVGTHRL
+661 GTLDVLVGTHRL
-673 LSMDVQPADLGLVIV
+673 LSMDVQPKDLGLVIV

-699 EALRQLRVKVDVL
+699 EALRQLRIKVDVL

-725 SLSGLREIS
+725 SMSGLREIS
-734 VIETPPSGRRPIATH
+734 VIETPPPGRRPIATH
-749 VGEFREEQVQ
+749 VGEFREDQAQ
-759 EALRAEHERGGQSF
+759 EALRAEHAREGQSF

-779 ETIEH
+779 ETIEN
-784 AAERIRALVPELS
+784 AADRIRALVPELT
-797 VLVAHGRMP
+797 VMVAHGQMP

-812 VMMGFIRGDGDVL
+812 VMMAFIRGDGDVL

-850 MGLSQL
+850 LGLSQL

-866 NVTAHAYLCYPDEA
+866 NVTAHAYLCYPDET

-886 AARLRALADY
+886 ASRLRALADY

-944 LGQGSPIP
+944 LGQGTPIP
-952 DREVRIEIPISAY
+952 EREVRIEIPISAY

-984 SLARDTADVQALAD
+984 SLTQDADAIAALAD
-998 EIVDRF
+998 EIADRF
-1004 GPLPP
+1004 GPAP
-1009 GVDALLAVQRLRV
+1009 GGVEALLAVQRLRV
-1022 RLRDLGAGQVAARGG
+1022 RMRDLGAAQVAVRGG
-1037 RIVVG
+1037 RIAIG

-1047 SQQLRALREAY
+1047 SHQLRSLREAH
-1058 PRAMYDSRERSAS
+1058 PRAMYDSSQGSVS
-1071 VPAPSAPS
+1071 VPAPSPPA
-1079 ERVAA
+1079 ERIAVADELLTA
-1084 ADALLAA
+1084 LAA
-1091 LAGVAAPA
+1091 TAPAL

>member
-1 MAASATTRTMW
+1 M
-12 VPMASD
+12 PMAGNRG
-18 PGITTLDELIG
+18 PAALDALILGVPEL
-29 AVPRVAAAAADL
+29 AAAAARL
-41 TAGVPAGRLGV
+41 AEGEAAGRVAV
-52 ARPAWSFVLADLA
+52 ARPAWSFVLAAFA
-65 RASGQAV
+65 RDSARAV
-72 LAVCPEDDEARDL
+72 LAVCAEDDEARDL
-85 ALDLDAMLGR
+85 GLELEALLGR
-95 ASVALYPS
+95 AAVALYPS
-103 RGVPLDGPI
+103 RGVPVDGPI
-112 GASPHLVGQRARALA
+112 GAAPHLVGQRARALA
-127 SADRHATVLVAGAPA
+127 SADRPGTIIVTGVPA
-142 LAELIAPDTSW
+142 LAELVAPAAVWTQ
-153 GHPLTIAAG
+153 PIRVAAG
-162 QRTAIDAVVDAL
+162 ETIPIDGLVDL
-174 TALGYDRTAQV
+174 MTGLGYERTAQV
-185 EERGEVAVRG
+185 EERGELAVRG
-195 GLVDVYPSTADLPI
+195 GLIDVYPSTADLPI

-230 TIRPLDRVVIWTAV
+230 TIQPVERALIWPAV
-244 EPDDRAARIAP
+244 EPEAHADRIGPYADPHLAAAS
-255 LDDAR
+255 L
-260 LAGVRVVR
+260 VR
-268 LAPAE
+268 LAPNE
-273 HAGALRAA
+273 HPGALRAA

-293 LCDDA
+293 LVDSDA
-298 RLIAELDAATALDL
+298 LVDQLAAASGLDL
-312 TAPTAEDAAF
+312 APPTSADAAF
-322 DAVTARF
+322 DAVQTRF
-329 AARGQ
+329 ATRGQ
-334 AEAEAEL
+334 AEAEGEL
-341 ARLARNGHRVVV
+341 ARLARNGNRVLV
-353 TFGRRGDLERAVARS
+353 TFARRGDMERAALRA
-368 ERIAPSILEPGQL
+368 ERISPVIL
-381 PAPGQ
+381 APGELPERGGVGF
-386 IAFTPLAVR
+386 APLALR
-395 EGMVSHALSLAVI
+395 EGMISHALGLAVI
-408 PEGAILKRR
+408 PETAILRR
-417 RAGAE
+417 RRSAPE

-497 SEPNLSRLGGKA
+497 SEPTLSRLGGKA

-536 RVEGFAFPESEE
+536 RVEGFAFPANDE
-548 WVAELE
+548 WVGELE
-554 RRFAY
+554 RRFPY

-626 ATFRERFADLPVTVD
+626 STFRERFDELPVSVD
-641 MINRFRSA
+641 MINRFRSPG
-649 AETREILGRFRA
+649 ETRAILERFRSGA
-661 GQLDVLVGTHRL
+661 LDVLVGTHRL
-673 LSMDVQPADLGLVIV
+673 LSMDVQPKDLGLVIV

-725 SLSGLREIS
+725 SMSGLREIS
-734 VIETPPSGRRPIATH
+734 VIETPPPGRRPIATH
-749 VGEFREEQVQ
+749 VGEFREDQVQ

-779 ETIEH
+779 ETIEN

-797 VLVAHGRMP
+797 VMVAHGQMP

-812 VMMGFIRGDGDVL
+812 VMMSFIRGDGDVL

-850 MGLSQL
+850 LGLSQL

-866 NVTAHAYLCYPDEA
+866 NVTAHAYLWYPDET
-880 ALTRDA
+880 ALTREA

-944 LGQGSPIP
+944 LGQGTPIP
-952 DREVRIEIPISAY
+952 EREVRIEIPISAY

-977 IELHRRI
+977 IELHRRV
-984 SLARDTADVQALAD
+984 SLAQDIEAIAALGD
-998 EIVDRF
+998 EIADRF
-1004 GPLPP
+1004 GPAP
-1009 GVDALLAVQRLRV
+1009 GGVEALLAVQRLRV
-1022 RLRDLGAGQVAARGG
+1022 RMREIGAAHVAVRGG
-1037 RIVVG
+1037 RVAVG

-1047 SQQLRALREAY
+1047 SQQLRSLREAH
-1058 PRAMYDSRERSAS
+1058 PRAMYDSSQGSVS
-1071 VPAPSAPS
+1071 VPAPSAPA
-1079 ERVAA
+1079 ERIAVADGLLTALAA
-1084 ADALLAA
+1084 A
-1091 LAGVAAPA
+1091 APPA

>member
-1 MAASATTRTMW
+1 MGSSGGRDALEALILGVPEVAAASA
-12 VPMASD
+12 A
-18 PGITTLDELIG
+18 LG
-29 AVPRVAAAAADL
+29 AGAGAA
-41 TAGVPAGRLGV
+41 RLV
-52 ARPAWSFVLADLA
+52 IARPGWSYTLAALA
-65 RASGQAV
+65 RGRDRALV
-72 LAVCPEDDEARDL
+72 AVCAEDDEARDL
-85 ALDLDAMLGR
+85 AVELEALLGR
-95 ASVALYPS
+95 AAVALYPS
-103 RGVPLDGPI
+103 RGVPLDGPV
-112 GASPHLVGQRARALA
+112 GAAPHLVGQRARALA
-127 SADRHATVLVAGAPA
+127 SAARPGTIVVAGAPA
-142 LAELIAPDTSW
+142 LAELVAPPDGWVQPVRIATGDT
-153 GHPLTIAAG
+153 
-162 QRTAIDAVVDAL
+162 TAIDELVDRL
-174 TALGYDRTAQV
+174 TGLGYERTSQV

-195 GLVDVYPSTADLPI
+195 GLVDVYPATADMPV
-209 RIEFFGDEIESVR
+209 RIELFGDDIESVR

-230 TIRPLDRVVIWTAV
+230 TIRPVERVLIWPAI
-244 EPDDRAARIAP
+244 EPDARDGRIVPLADPRLGAAP
-255 LDDAR
+255 L
-260 LAGVRVVR
+260 VR
-268 LAPAE
+268 LAPHE
-273 HAGALRAA
+273 HPGALRAA

-293 LCDDA
+293 LVEPDTLADDLAARA
-298 RLIAELDAATALDL
+298 RLDIAP
-312 TAPTAEDAAF
+312 PTGADAAF
-322 DAVTARF
+322 DAVQARF
-329 AARGQ
+329 AVRGLQ
-334 AEAEAEL
+334 EAEGEL
-341 ARLARNGHRVVV
+341 ARLARNGQRVLV
-353 TFGRRGDLERAVARS
+353 TFARRGDMERAAIRS
-368 ERIAPSILEPGQL
+368 ERISPIVLEAGGLPDPGTIGF
-381 PAPGQ
+381 A
-386 IAFTPLAVR
+386 PLAVR
-395 EGMVSHALSLAVI
+395 EGLLSQALGLAII
-408 PEGAILKRR
+408 PEGAILRR
-417 RAGAE
+417 RRPAAE

-482 HDQLDKV
+482 HDQLEKV

-497 SEPNLSRLGGKA
+497 SEPTLSRLGGKA
-509 WDKIKARARAA
+509 WDKVKARARAA
-520 VREMAGE
+520 VREMAGD

-536 RVEGFAFPESEE
+536 RVEGFAFPENDE
-548 WVAELE
+548 WVGELE
-554 RRFAY
+554 RRFLY

-626 ATFRERFADLPVTVD
+626 ATFRERFDELPVTVD
-641 MINRFRSA
+641 MINRFRSS
-649 AETREILGRFRA
+649 AETREILGRFRE
-661 GQLDVLVGTHRL
+661 GRLDVLVGTHRL
-673 LSMDVQPADLGLVIV
+673 LSMDVQPKDLGLVIV

-734 VIETPPSGRRPIATH
+734 VIETPPPGRRPIATH
-749 VGEFREEQVQ
+749 VGEFREETVRD
-759 EALRAEHERGGQSF
+759 ALRAERERGGQSF

-779 ETIEH
+779 ETIDN
-784 AAERIRALVPELS
+784 AAERIRALVPELE
-797 VLVAHGRMP
+797 VRVAHGQMP

-812 VMMGFIRGDGDVL
+812 VMMGFIRGEGDVL

-850 MGLSQL
+850 LGLSQL

-866 NVTAHAYLCYPDEA
+866 NVTAQAYLCYPDEA
-880 ALTRDA
+880 SLTRDA

-944 LGQGSPIP
+944 LGQGTPVP
-952 DREVRIEIPISAY
+952 EREVRIDIPISAY

-971 PFEAAK
+971 PYEAAK

-984 SLARDTADVQALAD
+984 TLATDLAAIAGLGE
-998 EIVDRF
+998 EIADRF

-1022 RLRDLGAGQVAARGG
+1022 RMRELGAGQVTVRGG
-1037 RIVVG
+1037 RVAVG

-1047 SQQLRALREAY
+1047 SAQLRDLREIA
-1058 PRAMYDSRERSAS
+1058 PRAMYDSRAGSVS
-1071 VPAPSAPS
+1071 VPAPSAPA

-1084 ADALLAA
+1084 ADGLLGA
-1091 LAGVAAPA
+1091 LAGVAPPA